1 LKPAFLYLILKPLLT
16 FLTGEKMR
24 FKRYTFLL
32 LAFCLF
38 FITDISALER
48 HVLDNGLEVFVEE
61 NHIVPLTTIRITFR
75 AGAIV
80 ETEEINGLCH
90 LYEHML
96 FKGNDLYKDQEEFM
110 AALKRM
116 GVGNWNGGTSTEY
129 VTYYIMIPSDKLEQG
144 LSFWAHAVMSPLLS
158 REELIKEREVVYNE
172 IAGKQSA
179 PEYALFE
186 AKLHALYPDY
196 WYRRDTGGSLDVI
209 KTATVEQLAFIKDNY
224 YVPNNAAIFIS
235 GDVDPAAA
243 VEVVKKHYG
252 SWQKG
257 PDFPEIT
264 PHKQLPKHKWTAVDT
279 SPSKGLVNVSF
290 TFRGPDAG
298 LDTESTYS
306 ADIWG
311 QILSDPE
318 GKFKHNL
325 YKAVPELHGGT
336 RHISASYFTQ
346 RDAGET
352 SFSFVIALSEKTDL
366 WKTIKRLKHSLIQE
380 IYNMSKEDYFSE
392 TELISAKKELED
404 HDILSRE
411 TAAGYMSNL
420 SFWWASTSTDYYL
433 SYLDRV
439 KKVSVSEIQTFINSY
454 LDNKNMLTTIWI
466 NSDDNKVHN
475 ILKKVSKIMGRE
487 DLK

>member
-1 LKPAFLYLILKPLLT
+1 
-16 FLTGEKMR
+16 MR
-24 FKRYTFLL
+24 LKRYTFLI
-32 LAFCLF
+32 LAFCLCV
-38 FITDISALER
+38 SAEGHALER
-48 HVLDNGLEVFVEE
+48 HVLENGLEIFIEE

-80 ETEEINGLCH
+80 ETEELNGLCH

-129 VTYYIMIPSDKLEQG
+129 VTYYITIPSAKLEQG

-172 IAGKQSA
+172 IAGTQSS

-186 AKLHALYPDY
+186 AELHALYPDY
-196 WYRRDTGGSLDVI
+196 WYRRDTGGNLDVI
-209 KTATVEQLAFIKDNY
+209 NTATVEKLTFIKDNY
-224 YVPNNAAIFIS
+224 YVPNNAAVFIS
-235 GDVDPAAA
+235 GDVDPSAA
-243 VEVVKKHYG
+243 VKMVKKYYG
-252 SWQKG
+252 TWQKG
-257 PDFPEIT
+257 PSFPKIT
-264 PHKQLPKHKWTAVDT
+264 PHKPLPKNKWTAVDT
-279 SPSKGLVNVSF
+279 SPSKGLVSVSF
-290 TFRGPDAG
+290 TFRGPDTG

-311 QILSDPE
+311 QILSAPE
-318 GKFKHNL
+318 GKFKHNI

-336 RHISASYFTQ
+336 RHISAGYFTQ

-352 SFSFVIALSEKTDL
+352 SFSFVIALSQKTDL
-366 WKTIKRLKHSLIQE
+366 WETINRLKHSLIQE
-380 IYNMSKEDYFSE
+380 IDNMAKDDYFSE
-392 TELISAKKELED
+392 TELISAKKELVD

-420 SFWWASTSTDYYL
+420 SFWWASTSTEYYL
-433 SYLDRV
+433 SYLDRIN
-439 KKVSVSEIQTFINSY
+439 KIEGTDIQTFINSY

-466 NSDDNKVHN
+466 NSDDNKEHN

-487 DLK
+487 ERK

>member
-1 LKPAFLYLILKPLLT
+1 
-16 FLTGEKMR
+16 MR
-24 FKRYTFLL
+24 FKKYNFLL
-32 LAFCLF
+32 LAFCLC
-38 FITDISALER
+38 ISAEGHALES
-48 HVLDNGLEVFVEE
+48 HVLENGLEIFIEE

-129 VTYYIMIPSDKLEQG
+129 VTYYITIPSDKLEQG

-158 REELIKEREVVYNE
+158 SDELIKEREVVHNE

-186 AKLHALYPDY
+186 AELHALYPDY

-209 KTATVEQLAFIKDNY
+209 KTASVEKLAFIKDNY

-243 VEVVKKHYG
+243 VEIVRKNYG
-252 SWQKG
+252 TWQKG
-257 PDFPEIT
+257 PSFPKIT

-279 SPSKGLVNVSF
+279 SPSKGLVTVSF

-298 LDTESTYS
+298 IDTESTYS

-318 GKFKHNL
+318 GKFKHNI

-352 SFSFVIALSEKTDL
+352 SFSFVIALSDEINL
-366 WKTIKRLKHSLIQE
+366 WETIKRLKSTLLVE
-380 IYNMSKEDYFSE
+380 IKNMTEKNYFSE
-392 TELISAKKELED
+392 TELISAKKEIED

-433 SYLDRV
+433 SYLDRINR
-439 KKVSVSEIQTFINSY
+439 VSVSDIQTFINTY
-454 LDNKNMLTTIWI
+454 LDNKNLLTIIWI
-466 NSDDNKVHN
+466 NDDDNKEHG
-475 ILKKVSKIMGRE
+475 ILKKVSQITAQE
-487 DLK
+487 DIK